1 MSSETEAPV
10 AEAQVTNFIRNIID
24 DDLAR
29 GANLPRF
36 WCGHPA
42 PYAEQ
47 LSAGVARGWISEL
60 EKAQLEELRTMTLD
74 AISVDDFAPW
84 ELRSAL
90 GDREAAMH
98 AENRSA
104 A

>member
-47 LSAGVARGWISEL
+47 LEKGEPTRPAFARASRRSLTAICTSAMPRA
-60 EKAQLEELRTMTLD
+60 
-74 AISVDDFAPW
+74 SV
-84 ELRSAL
+84 
-90 GDREAAMH
+90 
-98 AENRSA
+98 
-104 A
+104 

>member
-36 WCGHPA
+36 WGGRPA

-47 LSAGVARGWISEL
+47 LEKGEPDAARI
-60 EKAQLEELRTMTLD
+60 RTRFPPEP
-74 AISVDDFAPW
+74 I
-84 ELRSAL
+84 
-90 GDREAAMH
+90 G
-98 AENRSA
+98 
-104 A
+104 